1 MNKKTLEKLGRRDS
15 ALDIIRIVAVASV
28 ISVHFFLNTGFYSQP
43 VSGTTMYFMVMVRS
57 FFSICVPLFMLLTGY
72 LMCQKT
78 LSKKYYKGIIHTVI
92 IYVLSAIFCMIFKA
106 VHDGNTYTFKS
117 AIFGVLDFTGANYSW
132 YIEMYIGLF
141 LIAPFLNLAYNKL
154 ANKKQKQVLVLTFV
168 ALTIIPTVFNIF
180 NFDTLE
186 WWTNPVSSDTFQKL
200 FPSWWMG
207 FYPVTYYF
215 VGCYLREY
223 GLKLKTGTL
232 FVLLAVTTIL
242 FGTFNYFRSYGGTFK
257 SGIYVYW
264 YGFEPFVSSVLVF
277 ALLMRIKTDKFSN
290 PVKFCLWKVSDLALG
305 IYLTSYV
312 FDRLIYGYL
321 CKQVPIT
328 TDRFPYMLLT
338 VPAVFICSAL
348 ASAILNLLSK
358 VIVALYKG
366 VVNFIKKQRERAD
379 KYKWQDCIF
388 VALILAGII
397 FSLWKCFYG
406 FGGND
411 EAFYLTIPHR
421 ILMGDSFF
429 GDEWN
434 LSQLSALLLMP
445 FVWVFE
451 TITGST
457 EGMILAARFV
467 YVVFHATVAVVIYTR
482 LRKYGYISVFACVLF
497 FIYTP
502 YDIMAMSYDSMGV
515 DFIALTGAIL
525 GTADFKKKLPLIVS
539 GFTFAAA
546 VLCCPHLIAAYA
558 LFALCVVVHILIR
571 KKEINF
577 VLKSELFSPK
587 TFLCFTI
594 GAAVLAVIFAVVA
607 LSRASIGEM
616 LSSFPYLMNDP
627 EHISTSFAAKLTSY
641 FKTSVTTIPLFSI
654 GVYAYVFMAII
665 MLLDRKRTLHR
676 SVYLSI
682 TVAIVVYSL
691 VLTLPKLTSSNYNA
705 IMYPMIF
712 IGITSYVLCKN
723 KPRELFAS
731 LFLLGVIYS
740 ICIHFASNQ
749 YFYVISM
756 TMATTNLASYIFLA
770 QLIREMS
777 ETDDNV
783 TYALAMKRTAFA
795 AVAFMIILQAGLQ
808 ISVKANHCFW
818 EAGAPS
824 TLTSKITSGPAKGI
838 YTNQTNCNT
847 YESINNDITAYYGS
861 KEPDKILFLC
871 GKSWTYLTAEDYP
884 YGTLSAWMSENE
896 ASFNRLLTYYEVNP
910 EQKPKYVYIPKQSAW
925 DLTRVYQKAT
935 EYGYSVDENDISYKL
950 EKTN

>member
-28 ISVHFFLNTGFYSQP
+28 ISVHFFLNTGFYSQN
-43 VSGTTMYFMVMVRS
+43 VSGAAMYALVMVRS
-57 FFSICVPLFMLLTGY
+57 FFSICVPMFMLLTGY

-92 IYVLSAIFCMIFKA
+92 IYVLSAIACMIFKA
-106 VHDGNTYTFKS
+106 VHDGDTYTFKS

-154 ANKKQKQVLVLTFV
+154 ANQKQKQVLVLTFV
-168 ALTIIPTVFNIF
+168 ALTILPSVFNIF
-180 NFDTLE
+180 NFETLE

-200 FPSWWMG
+200 IPNWWVG

-232 FVLLAVTTIL
+232 FVLLGVTTIL

-277 ALLMRIKTDKFSN
+277 ALLMRIKTDKMPNS
-290 PVKFCLWKVSDLALG
+290 VKFCLWKVSDLALG
-305 IYLTSYV
+305 IYLMSYV
-312 FDRLIYGYL
+312 FDRLIYEYL
-321 CKQVPIT
+321 CKQVPVM

-348 ASAILNLLSK
+348 ASAVLNLLAK

-379 KYKWQDCIF
+379 KYKWQDYIF
-388 VALILAGII
+388 VALISAGII

-421 ILMGDSFF
+421 ILMGDSFIS
-429 GDEWN
+429 DEWH

-451 TITGST
+451 TFTGST
-457 EGMILAARFV
+457 EGIILAARFV
-467 YVVFHATVAVVIYTR
+467 YVAFHATVSVVIYTR

-546 VLCCPHLIAAYA
+546 VLCCPYLMAAYA
-558 LFALCVVVHILIR
+558 LFALCVIVHILIR

-577 VLKSELFSPK
+577 VLKSELFSLK

-594 GAAVLAVIFAVVA
+594 GAAILAVIFAVVA
-607 LSRASIGEM
+607 LTRASLGEM
-616 LSSFPYLMNDP
+616 ISNLPYLMTDP
-627 EHISTSFAAKLTSY
+627 EHIPIPFMTKLTSY
-641 FKTSVTTIPLFSI
+641 FKSSVTSIPLFAV
-654 GVYAYVFMAII
+654 GVYAYIFMAII
-665 MLLDRKRTLHR
+665 MLLDRKRMLHR
-676 SVYLSI
+676 SVYLSL
-682 TVAIVVYSL
+682 TVAVVVYSL
-691 VLTLPKLTSSNYNA
+691 VLTLPKLTSANYNA

-712 IGITSYVLCKN
+712 VGITSYVLCKN

-731 LFLLGVIYS
+731 LFVLGVIYS
-740 ICIHFASNQ
+740 ICIHFTSNQ

-756 TMATTNLASYIFLA
+756 AMAATNLASYVFLA
-770 QLIREMS
+770 QLIREMK
-777 ETDDNV
+777 EAPDNI

-795 AVAFMIILQAGLQ
+795 AVAFLIVLQGGLQ
-808 ISVKANHCFW
+808 IGVKANHCFW
-818 EAGAPS
+818 ETGAPS

-838 YTNQTNCNT
+838 YTN
-847 YESINNDITAYYGS
+847 ESNRNSYTTLNSDITTYYGN
-861 KEPDKILFLC
+861 KEPDKIVFLC
-871 GKSWTYLTAEDYP
+871 SKTWAYLAVKDYP
-884 YGTLSAWMSENE
+884 YGTLSAWMAENE
-896 ASFNRLLTYYEVNP
+896 PTFNRLLTYYEVNP
-910 EQKPKYVYIPKQSAW
+910 EQKPKYVYIPKQSDW
-925 DLTRVYQKAT
+925 DLTQVYQKAA
-935 EYGYSVDENDISYKL
+935 EYGYSVDENNVSYKL
-950 EKTN
+950 ERIN